1 MKQYEVTIE
10 EKKYIKFSIDSPDNI
25 KDLERA
31 ARCRAIGL
39 GYNPDD
45 IMSIIE
51 ETEIMKGE

>member
-1 MKQYEVTIE
+1 MKHYEVTIE
-10 EKKYIKFSIDSPDNI
+10 EKKYIKFLIDSPENLQ
-25 KDLERA
+25 DLERA

-51 ETEIMKGE
+51 ETPVRE